1 MCGVMFMS
9 SGGWGRFKRVY
20 GGGGGGGYALRL

>member
-9 SGGWGRFKRVY
+9 SGGWGPGLSVRMGVE
-20 GGGGGGGYALRL
+20 GGGYALRL